1 MVTTFLAI
9 FIGFSAQSI
18 ALLNLVLLLFNLP
31 GSYFAKWA
39 CMRWNPLQSYRMGFL
54 CLGIL
59 IAAAVAVLDGPER
72 KNYAYLFAAL
82 WGFAMGWVY
91 PSQRVLFCT
100 LIPKGQE
107 TEMMGLFTFCSQI
120 IGWLPPLI
128 FTILNQRGIDMRWGL
143 SFIVLFIFI
152 ALACTLGMG
161 SYEQAVAEVENL
173 KSNTTVSD
181 DIPDPEAAKKS
192 ELPLDEN
199 L

>member
-1 MVTTFLAI
+1 
-9 FIGFSAQSI
+9 
-18 ALLNLVLLLFNLP
+18 
-31 GSYFAKWA
+31 
-39 CMRWNPLQSYRMGFL
+39 MGFL